1 MKIDKKAVF
10 SDIKVGDTFW
20 VGNQLFL
27 KIGTYYTINK
37 NRYTAVN
44 LENGALIDVYDN
56 DVIVPANVV
65 IVDE

>member
-1 MKIDKKAVF
+1 MKIDKKAIF

-27 KIGTYYTINK
+27 KIGIYYTTNK

-44 LENGALIDVYDN
+44 LETGALIDVHND